1 MEKWNQFPIWQT
13 TLYMCLNIHHI
24 LVLITVRRFMKGSSF
39 FFLFFVTGCFDVYYC
54 YTLTTY
60 NIFKNTMSGPIY
72 IWLSQLNSTSLFFG
86 LFNNLFGN
94 CMMAIN
100 RFCATFLFY
109 EKYWTQCHIISYF
122 SITATVSLACCTPY
136 ITRHRAFYVAN
147 GKWAYT
153 NNNLTLVLQRSIAI
167 SIIGTYEL
175 IGISMSFLT
184 AYRLKMYGM
193 RSKKNEK
200 NLIFVTSLHILVD
213 IVAMLI
219 MIAEF
224 LEWQFPLALFA
235 VKNVFP
241 VTYTVVILNS
251 VTIILTNKR
260 VRDAYIQTL
269 KFWKKRVED
278 ANSSSRQ
285 QTSIPVTLKLGN
297 VVVF

>member
-1 MEKWNQFPIWQT
+1 MPF
-13 TLYMCLNIHHI
+13 LLN
-24 LVLITVRRFMKGSSF
+24 K
-39 FFLFFVTGCFDVYYC
+39 
-54 YTLTTY
+54 
-60 NIFKNTMSGPIY
+60 
-72 IWLSQLNSTSLFFG
+72 LN
-86 LFNNLFGN
+86 FNNDFILL
-94 CMMAIN
+94 IY
-100 RFCATFLFY
+100 R
-109 EKYWTQCHIISYF
+109 YWTQCHIISYF

-200 NLIFVTSLHILVD
+200 VSWVSVLEMKVSRFQNLIFVTSLHILVD

-235 VKNVFP
+235 VKNVFFC
-241 VTYTVVILNS
+241 ISLE
-251 VTIILTNKR
+251 NKIKR
-260 VRDAYIQTL
+260 TSRCFQLPIQL
-269 KFWKKRVED
+269 
-278 ANSSSRQ
+278 
-285 QTSIPVTLKLGN
+285 
-297 VVVF
+297 